1 MSKETVSNLLT
12 YILFLVLVIGFAFML
27 RENTRLTVMNHHLN
41 AELHDTKTQLVDS
54 QNLANGYK
62 FELDLLKKDNGWSE
76 DE

>member
-27 RENTRLTVMNHHLN
+27 IENTRLTVVNHRL
-41 AELHDTKTQLVDS
+41 ESELVDS
-54 QNLANGYK
+54 QNLANGY
-62 FELDLLKKDNGWSE
+62 EWQLEQINSSNGWGG